1 MHWYRLND
9 VLPEQIEADPELQH
23 NPAAYSIARI
33 MSDGRE
39 RTRGEILDRFW
50 HWESSCYEF
59 GLRAIDRMVKLHFLD
74 VRIGDV
80 ADDPDRQVQCEFC
93 RGVDMSTAKSFSV
106 EMGSPADLIQAAAN
120 NRWEFST
127 TMISLSPVIYMLR
140 IGTGFSRPVWIDPSG
155 NMRWLKRVNEIPSD
169 PSDPSDPSTQSTP
182 AEEPTPVEPLAL
194 AAAG

>member
-1 MHWYRLND
+1 MHCYRLND

-23 NPAAYSIARI
+23 NPAACSIARI

-39 RTRGEILDRFW
+39 RTRGEILERFW
-50 HWESSCYEF
+50 QRETSCYEF

-80 ADDPDRQVQCEFC
+80 ADDPDRQIQCEFC
-93 RGVDMSTAKSFSV
+93 HGVDMSTAKSFSV
-106 EMGSPADLIQAAAN
+106 EMGSPGDLMQLAARN
-120 NRWEFST
+120 DWEFST
-127 TMISLSPVIYMLR
+127 TMISLSPMIFMLR
-140 IGTGFSRPVWIDPSG
+140 IGTGFSRPIWIDPSG

-169 PSDPSDPSTQSTP
+169 PSDPSTQSTP
-182 AEEPTPVEPLAL
+182 AEEPDPVQPLAL

>member
-9 VLPEQIEADPELQH
+9 VLPEQIEADPELQR
-23 NPAAYSIARI
+23 NPTACSIASI
-33 MSDGRE
+33 MSDGQE
-39 RTRGEILDRFW
+39 RTRGEILDLFW
-50 HWESSCYEF
+50 QRETSCYEF
-59 GLRAIDRMVKLHFLD
+59 GLRAIDRMV
-74 VRIGDV
+74 
-80 ADDPDRQVQCEFC
+80 QCEFC
-93 RGVDMSTAKSFSV
+93 HGVDMSTAKSFSV
-106 EMGSPADLIQAAAN
+106 EMGSPGDLIQAAAN

-182 AEEPTPVEPLAL
+182 AEEPDPVQPLAL